1 MVRRGSRRRSFHR
14 QGAERAGDE
23 RMLKKLINGEIAF
36 GFALASLFW
45 IAVLAWATSDFS
57 TDQQK
62 KDCYQ
67 AAAKSGHG
75 TDECKS
81 FWERTRA
88 DPVALF
94 TLVLALSTV
103 GLWTATIGLYRAGER
118 QLKFAK
124 ETTANQAAQISD
136 QIKVARQSA
145 DAATKAADVGEKS
158 LRAAERAYLGLERV
172 DLDGFYIGYR
182 PRIASKIVNSGR
194 THGTIIEFAHTIS
207 VAENI
212 PEIPSYDRIVHDQ
225 FLVRPGGE
233 VSVLHFIGNDA
244 LTTETHRA
252 VILGEESVFYW
263 GKVTYRTEFDEIYEL
278 GFATQIV
285 LEALGERER
294 WGINA
299 PQNRSSYFFNRRK
312 EL

>member
-1 MVRRGSRRRSFHR
+1 M
-14 QGAERAGDE
+14 
-23 RMLKKLINGEIAF
+23 
-36 GFALASLFW
+36 
-45 IAVLAWATSDFS
+45 
-57 TDQQK
+57 
-62 KDCYQ
+62 
-67 AAAKSGHG
+67 
-75 TDECKS
+75 
-81 FWERTRA
+81 
-88 DPVALF
+88 
-94 TLVLALSTV
+94 
-103 GLWTATIGLYRAGER
+103 GLYRAGER

-172 DLDGFYIGYR
+172 DLDGFYIGNR

-252 VILGEESVFYW
+252 VILGEKSIFYW

-312 EL
+312 ELLVSLLKNPHALARVSQFSDHELAEAGTRGGICGLAPGYFLYIAPEARVPANHPLTKIRILVRDVLGELNRRLGKLYASVGRPSIPPEQLLTALLLQVFNIRWER